1 MAALRQLLSRLI
13 SFRHG
18 RAEDELSREV
28 NAHLALL
35 EEKFLADGVT
45 AEEARLA
52 ARRAFDGVEQ
62 VKEQPGRDRRRV
74 PAGPRVTRV
83 DPMVALRVDETPR
96 PR

>member
-13 SFRHG
+13 SSFRHG

-35 EEKFLADGVT
+35 EEKFVADGM
-45 AEEARLA
+45 AAKEARLA
-52 ARRAFDGVEQ
+52 ARWAFGGVEQ
-62 VKEQPGRDRRRV
+62 
-74 PAGPRVTRV
+74 
-83 DPMVALRVDETPR
+83 TPR